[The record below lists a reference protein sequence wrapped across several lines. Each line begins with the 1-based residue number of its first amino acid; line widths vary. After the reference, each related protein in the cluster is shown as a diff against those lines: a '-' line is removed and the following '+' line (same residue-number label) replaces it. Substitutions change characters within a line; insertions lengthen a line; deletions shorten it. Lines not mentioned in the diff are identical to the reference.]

1 MKKSFIGF
9 ISVCFLSTCIVAQ
22 AAPAPGMGSSRL
34 SSLESGLPFLAH
46 GFRLPI
52 KTPSWNL
59 QAPSEQHGL
68 GVGTLI
74 FDHQQL
80 AGATF
85 SFRLED
91 LKRVRPL
98 EANARRW
105 VKDYLHYGFDLLG
118 TKTFQENGQRGFV
131 ADLYHREKQTQIRQ
145 IVYQRGNQIAILT
158 LSSPKKDF
166 EKVLADFNP
175 VVRDFQWTGQSS
187 DQPKMIKTF

>member
-1 MKKSFIGF
+1 MP
-9 ISVCFLSTCIVAQ
+9 V
-22 AAPAPGMGSSRL
+22 
-34 SSLESGLPFLAH
+34 
-46 GFRLPI
+46 
-52 KTPSWNL
+52 KTLSWNL
-59 QAPSEQHGL
+59 QAPGEQHGL

-85 SFRLED
+85 SLRLED

-98 EANARRW
+98 ETNARRW

-145 IVYQRGNQIAILT
+145 IVYQRGNQLAILT

-166 EKVLADFNP
+166 EKALSDFNS
-175 VVRDFQWTGQSS
+175 VAREFQWSS
-187 DQPKMIKTF
+187 DQPKTTKTF